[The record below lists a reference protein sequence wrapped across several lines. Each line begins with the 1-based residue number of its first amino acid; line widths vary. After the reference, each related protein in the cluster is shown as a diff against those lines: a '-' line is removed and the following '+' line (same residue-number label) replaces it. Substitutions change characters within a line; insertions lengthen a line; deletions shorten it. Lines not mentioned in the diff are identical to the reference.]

1 MAALGSA
8 DFNIEYRNGELI
20 MTRTAALVAALLL
33 AGASGIAVAQPAMG
47 PPITDPAQVPA
58 GHYVSDP
65 HHGGVILKVQH
76 MGMDQSVFRMDK
88 FQASFDYDPAHP
100 DASKVTAT
108 IDANSFNQGD
118 DKISTQFAKE
128 FLDAPNHPEIT
139 FNSTKL
145 RLTGKNTGVL
155 TGDLT
160 IGGVTHPI
168 DLDVKFDG
176 FRPAGGMGPAR
187 VGFDAKGVVHRADF
201 NVGKGMPLGV
211 IGDVDVDMNMEFT
224 KAG

>member
-1 MAALGSA
+1 M
-8 DFNIEYRNGELI
+8 NRP
-20 MTRTAALVAALLL
+20 VAAAVAAFLL
-33 AGASGIAVAQPAMG
+33 AGAAGIAVAQPAM
-47 PPITDPAQVPA
+47 PPASTDPAQVPA

-65 HHGGVILKVQH
+65 HHGGVILRVQH
-76 MGMDQSVFRMDK
+76 MGMDQSIFRMDK
-88 FQASFDYDPAHP
+88 FQAAFDYDPAHP
-100 DASKVTAT
+100 EASKVTAT

-145 RLTGKNTGVL
+145 RLTGKTTGVM

-160 IGGVTHPI
+160 IAGVTHPV
-168 DLDVKFDG
+168 DLNVTFHG
-176 FRPAGGMGPAR
+176 FRPAGQMGPLR
-187 VGFDAKGVVHRADF
+187 TGFSATGVVKRADF
-201 NVGKGMPLGV
+201 GIGKQMPQAA
-211 IGDVDVDMNMEFT
+211 IGDVDVDINIEFT